1 MPRVGQ
7 RLADSNDNVRLK
19 NGITFSWKRTATFRS
34 SNREAP
40 PARRPAW
47 VSTWL
52 KSTLDATTTMNAIV
66 VTRCDVIDFSK
77 LSCEVPRDVLN
88 RLLV

>member
-1 MPRVGQ
+1 
-7 RLADSNDNVRLK
+7 L
-19 NGITFSWKRTATFRS
+19 
-34 SNREAP
+34 
-40 PARRPAW
+40 
-47 VSTWL
+47 TWL